1 MNRALRKAV
10 ELRRDLRLHGE
21 VDVEAVANFLGMEVV
36 VWPLRVLK
44 EMVIGD
50 FICVAMRL
58 DSRWRRWVIAH
69 AIGHRLMHPG
79 NHTWIRFHTGLGHRF
94 EREAEEFARSLLLD
108 ATEAV
113 DADLTESWEM
123 AEHFG
128 VPDELV
134 RLQAPMRME

>member
-1 MNRALRKAV
+1 MKRAQRKAL
-10 ELRRDLRLHGE
+10 ELRRELCLHGE
-21 VDVEAVANFLGMEVV
+21 VDVEEVASLVGMEVV
-36 VWPLRVLK
+36 TWPLTVLK

-50 FICVAMRL
+50 FICVARRL
-58 DSRWRRWVIAH
+58 DTRWRRWVIAH

-94 EREAEEFARSLLLD
+94 EREAEDFACFLLLD
-108 ATEAV
+108 AREAV
-113 DADLTESWEM
+113 DAGLSESWEV

-134 RLQAPMRME
+134 RLQAPLRLD

>member
-1 MNRALRKAV
+1 MSRAGRKAV
-10 ELRRDLRLHGE
+10 ELRRELELQGE
-21 VDVEAVANFLGMEVV
+21 VDVEAVANLLGMEVV
-36 VWPLRVLK
+36 TWPLRVLK

-50 FICVAMRL
+50 VICVAKRL
-58 DSRWRRWVIAH
+58 DAGWRRWVIAH

-94 EREAEEFARSLLLD
+94 EREAEDFACSLLMD
-108 ATEAV
+108 AREAV
-113 DADLTESWEM
+113 DAGLTESWEV